1 MPYLWLNETGS
12 PPEISKASFLADG
25 EPPLA
30 RLKLSA
36 HSSLSAKGFVIVIA
50 TMFAFALVP
59 LLSVLG
65 SPVFWPLL
73 PFVMGALGL
82 LWWALKHS
90 WADKDVQEELSIWTD
105 RVKLR
110 HCPAR
115 GPVKTWEAN
124 TYWAAAHL
132 HPRRGQHR
140 NYITLTGGE
149 DGREVELGSFLTET
163 ERALLHPQ
171 LRRLLESAAA
181 SDLPL

>member
-1 MPYLWLNETGS
+1 MPFRWETETGQA
-12 PPEISKASFLADG
+12 PEISGASFFAAGD
-25 EPPLA
+25 PPLG
-30 RLKLSA
+30 RLRLSA
-36 HSSLSAKGFVIVIA
+36 HSSLSAKGFAIVIC

-59 LLSVLG
+59 LLTVLG
-65 SPVFWPLL
+65 SQIFWVLL

-90 WADKDVQEELSIWTD
+90 WADKDIQEDLCVWTD
-105 RVKLR
+105 RITLR
-110 HCPAR
+110 HSPAR
-115 GPVKTWEAN
+115 GPEKTWQAN

-132 HPRRGQHR
+132 HPRMGAHR

-163 ERALLHPQ
+163 ERAMLHPQ

>member
-12 PPEISKASFLADG
+12 APEISGASFLARG

-30 RLKLSA
+30 RLELKA
-36 HSSLSAKGFVIVIA
+36 HSSLSARGFVLVIGA
-50 TMFAFALVP
+50 MFAFALVP

-65 SPVFWPLL
+65 SQVFWVLL

-90 WADKDVQEELSIWTD
+90 WADKDVQEELSVWTD
-105 RVKLR
+105 RIRLR
-110 HCPAR
+110 HRPAR
-115 GPVKTWEAN
+115 GPEKSWEAN
-124 TYWAAAHL
+124 TYWAAVHL
-132 HPRRGQHR
+132 HPARGAHR

-171 LRRLLESAAA
+171 LRRLLDSAAA
-181 SDLPL
+181 SNLPL